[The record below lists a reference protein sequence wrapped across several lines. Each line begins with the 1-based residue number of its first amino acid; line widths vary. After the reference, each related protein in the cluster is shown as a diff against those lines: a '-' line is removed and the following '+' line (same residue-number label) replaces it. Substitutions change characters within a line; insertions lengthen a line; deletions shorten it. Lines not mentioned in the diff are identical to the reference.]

1 MRCPSHDDS
10 AIAGVHVRSAQF
22 RPCRLFDF
30 YNGWSVVAE
39 GGEIDRHRQPGAGI
53 VEFQHG
59 DIAHF
64 A

>member
-1 MRCPSHDDS
+1 MRCLSHDDS
-10 AIAGVHVRSAQF
+10 AIAGAHVRSVQLWT
-22 RPCRLFDF
+22 CRLFDF
-30 YNGWSVVAE
+30 YNGRSVVVE